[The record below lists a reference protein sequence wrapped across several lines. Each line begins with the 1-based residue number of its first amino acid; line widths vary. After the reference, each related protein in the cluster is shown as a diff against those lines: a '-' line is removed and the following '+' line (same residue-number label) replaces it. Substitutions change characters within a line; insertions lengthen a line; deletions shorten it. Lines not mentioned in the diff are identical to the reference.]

1 MNILVLQLIAV
12 CAFAASFM
20 PAGRAADAPR
30 EMHGSADA
38 FATPGMAL
46 AWGVLRGAT
55 EDATVVVV
63 RMVNDPAVFAD
74 VAVTGSDPFTQRQ
87 QVMLAMTPVAGVIDL
102 RVPRAHFAAFPR
114 TELRLYAPASPLII
128 RTASLLVFYL
138 GVPDTTPEFVDMAK
152 LDTYLRDRIAQVRGS
167 KLP

>member
-1 MNILVLQLIAV
+1 MNFRALQVIAV

-38 FATPGMAL
+38 FAVPGMAL

-55 EDATVVVV
+55 EDTTMVVV
-63 RMVNDPAVFAD
+63 RIVTDPAVFSD
-74 VAVTGSDPFTQRQ
+74 VGVTGSDPFTQRQ
-87 QVMLAMTPVAGVIDL
+87 QVMLTMTPVAGVIDL
-102 RVPRAHFAAFPR
+102 RVPRAHFASFPR
-114 TELRLYAPASPLII
+114 TELRFHAPASPLST

-152 LDTYLRDRIAQVRGS
+152 LDTYLRDRITQVRGS
-167 KLP
+167 KRP